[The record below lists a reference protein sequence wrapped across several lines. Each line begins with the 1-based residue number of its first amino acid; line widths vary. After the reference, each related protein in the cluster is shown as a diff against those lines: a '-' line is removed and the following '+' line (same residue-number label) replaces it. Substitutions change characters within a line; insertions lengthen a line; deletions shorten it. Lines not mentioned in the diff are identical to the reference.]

1 MNLISFFGEDAEGEF
16 YLTDLSG
23 VAYRIM
29 GK

>member
-1 MNLISFFGEDAEGEF
+1 MNLISFFGEDAEDEF

-23 VAYRIM
+23 VVYRLM

>member
-1 MNLISFFGEDAEGEF
+1 MNLISFFGEDAVGEF

-23 VAYRIM
+23 AVYRII